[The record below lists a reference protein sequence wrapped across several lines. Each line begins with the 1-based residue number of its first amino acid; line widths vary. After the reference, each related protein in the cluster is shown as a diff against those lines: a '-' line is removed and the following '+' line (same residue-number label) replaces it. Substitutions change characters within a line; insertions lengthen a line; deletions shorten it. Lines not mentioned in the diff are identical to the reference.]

1 MFKDKDEK
9 RFIKVFREGSLTESI
24 EVLLDTETGVNYLY
38 ISAGYGMGITP
49 LLDGEGKVVV
59 SRKREIENYKERDWK
74 ILLFVCFFIGYEN
87 NRKSL
92 YYSKGVY
99 YENYFQKTYE
109 IELSV
114 YFNVRLCKR
123 FCKWK

>member
-59 SRKREIENYKERDWK
+59 SSKREIENFKERD
-74 ILLFVCFFIGYEN
+74 
-87 NRKSL
+87 
-92 YYSKGVY
+92 
-99 YENYFQKTYE
+99 
-109 IELSV
+109 
-114 YFNVRLCKR
+114 
-123 FCKWK
+123 